1 MHQQGKSRARPR
13 RPGAGCALTA
23 VLAANWPTLVAGA
36 ALGWVAGLASS
47 RLVAIVVHGQVAS
60 ARGAL
65 QRWVVGDVLVQATL
79 AVVGVLIPL
88 TVLGPAWRWL
98 LALLLAVPVVQV
110 AVTDLR
116 ERYVYTAVALV
127 GIVLGVFGSPIVHQ
141 APWWSG
147 GAGALV
153 GWLAFGALYVLG
165 RWLYHGREPLAL
177 GDVTIAAMVGAVAGP
192 SVLSALVLGILASG
206 VAAVGVLIA
215 RRSGGAL
222 MPYGPGLC
230 LGALVGLLLR

>member
-1 MHQQGKSRARPR
+1 VAS
-13 RPGAGCALTA
+13 
-23 VLAANWPTLVAGA
+23 WPTLLAGA
-36 ALGWVAGLASS
+36 VLGWAAGLVSS
-47 RLVAIVVHGQVAS
+47 RLVAIVIHGQPAS
-60 ARGAL
+60 GAGPIL
-65 QRWVVGDVLVQATL
+65 RWLVGDVLVQATL
-79 AVVGVLIPL
+79 VVVGVLVPL
-88 TVLGPAWRWL
+88 SVPGPVWRWL

-127 GIVLGVFGSPIVHQ
+127 GIALGVLGSPLVHQ

-147 GAGALV
+147 AAGALL
-153 GWLAFGALYVLG
+153 GWLAFAALYVLG
-165 RWLYHGREPLAL
+165 RWLYRGREPLAL

-206 VAAVGVLIA
+206 LAAVGVLIA
-215 RRSGGAL
+215 RRSGNAL

-230 LGALVGLLLR
+230 LGALVGLLMR